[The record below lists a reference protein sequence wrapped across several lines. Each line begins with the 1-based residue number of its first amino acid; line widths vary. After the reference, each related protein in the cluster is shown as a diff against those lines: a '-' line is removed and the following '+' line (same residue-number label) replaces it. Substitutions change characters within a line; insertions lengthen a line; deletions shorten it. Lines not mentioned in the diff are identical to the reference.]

1 VDERHAYLALC
12 VASSVALLLVLL
24 APNDPA
30 NHSLSDTYKAKDKPH
45 GAAIEHK

>member
-1 VDERHAYLALC
+1 MDERTAYLALC
-12 VASSVALLLVLL
+12 VASSVALLLVSL

-30 NHSLSDTYKAKDKPH
+30 NNSLSDTYKPEDKSD